1 MRASFLAS
9 EHREVQTSG
18 VKGDAV
24 TEERRNDLVRYG
36 ASRTG
41 MYDPVDYT
49 RTYPRSTAQTGA
61 PNDADSDRTDTATLS
76 EIPTPQEPA

>member
-1 MRASFLAS
+1 M
-9 EHREVQTSG
+9 
-18 VKGDAV
+18 

-49 RTYPRSTAQTGA
+49 RTYPRSTSQTGVV
-61 PNDADSDRTDTATLS
+61 NDLGSEETTESSTATLLES
-76 EIPTPQEPA
+76 PTPQDHA